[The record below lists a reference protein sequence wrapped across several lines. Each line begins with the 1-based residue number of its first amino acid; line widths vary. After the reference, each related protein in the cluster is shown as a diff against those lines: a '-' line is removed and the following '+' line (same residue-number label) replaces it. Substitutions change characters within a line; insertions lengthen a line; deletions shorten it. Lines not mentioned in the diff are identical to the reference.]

1 MEDFGLPDFADVAPD
16 RLEADIREK
25 LEGHRALVEA
35 IASSQAPATVE
46 NTLLPL
52 ELETQRLEE
61 AVNVLH
67 TFAASVGGDE
77 WHAVEARLN
86 PLIVEHEDDVYLDS
100 RLYDRFKALAAAE
113 LGPETAWCVSE
124 RLKAFRAHGCHLDAA
139 AQERLRTI
147 NKETADLTTEFGQLA
162 LKAQL
167 AGSVPLTEEEA
178 EGLSDSQKAGLA
190 ADAESN
196 PELAKGKP
204 CLVVLRLPTQ
214 QPVQSA
220 LARPD
225 VRQRIFEASTSR
237 GDGSDP
243 ATDTRRIVLA
253 LARLRAEKAQLLGY
267 STYAQYVAAQE
278 TAGSTQAIHS
288 LLEPM
293 VEPAQRNA
301 EAEHEALEAY
311 AGTPVAPSDW
321 LYFRD
326 ALAREQ
332 FQLDNEA
339 LAPYLEL
346 TNVVERGVFYA
357 ANRLYGLTFAARP
370 DLRGYAE
377 DVKIWE
383 VRREDG
389 TLAGLFL
396 GDYFAR
402 AGKRGGAWMRAIRQA
417 SRRGGGCVVVC
428 NNLNVTRPPEGEPA
442 LLTWDEVETA
452 FHEFG
457 HALHSL
463 LSDVEWPSAAGA
475 SVPRDFVEYPS
486 QVNEIWARHPQVLS
500 NYARHF
506 ATGEPMPEDLAAS
519 LSAADGFGA
528 GFQMS
533 EMLQAVLLDQAWH
546 DRTPADL
553 PESPDDIE
561 EFEKATLERL
571 GIASPWIPPRYR
583 SCYFNH
589 VFSGGYS
596 AGYYSYLWSE
606 ALDADTADWFRTV
619 AAKDGDGGLNREA
632 GARMAAE
639 VLSRGNSRNP
649 LEGFERLLG
658 RPVDTRA
665 LLRRK
670 RLL

>member
-1 MEDFGLPDFADVAPD
+1 M
-16 RLEADIREK
+16 
-25 LEGHRALVEA
+25 
-35 IASSQAPATVE
+35 
-46 NTLLPL
+46 
-52 ELETQRLEE
+52 
-61 AVNVLH
+61 H
-67 TFAASVGGDE
+67 T
-77 WHAVEARLN
+77 
-86 PLIVEHEDDVYLDS
+86 
-100 RLYDRFKALAAAE
+100 
-113 LGPETAWCVSE
+113 
-124 RLKAFRAHGCHLDAA
+124 
-139 AQERLRTI
+139 
-147 NKETADLTTEFGQLA
+147 
-162 LKAQL
+162 
-167 AGSVPLTEEEA
+167 
-178 EGLSDSQKAGLA
+178 
-190 ADAESN
+190 
-196 PELAKGKP
+196 
-204 CLVVLRLPTQ
+204 
-214 QPVQSA
+214 
-220 LARPD
+220 
-225 VRQRIFEASTSR
+225 
-237 GDGSDP
+237 
-243 ATDTRRIVLA
+243 
-253 LARLRAEKAQLLGY
+253 
-267 STYAQYVAAQE
+267 
-278 TAGSTQAIHS
+278 
-288 LLEPM
+288 
-293 VEPAQRNA
+293 
-301 EAEHEALEAY
+301 
-311 AGTPVAPSDW
+311 
-321 LYFRD
+321 
-326 ALAREQ
+326 
-332 FQLDNEA
+332 
-339 LAPYLEL
+339 
-346 TNVVERGVFYA
+346 
-357 ANRLYGLTFAARP
+357 
-370 DLRGYAE
+370 
-377 DVKIWE
+377 
-383 VRREDG
+383 
-389 TLAGLFL
+389 
-396 GDYFAR
+396 
-402 AGKRGGAWMRAIRQA
+402 IRQA

-486 QVNEIWARHPQVLS
+486 QVNEIWARHPEVLA

-553 PESPDDIE
+553 PESPDDVE